1 MVESFLFSGE
11 IAAQGALL
19 LCAVGL
25 AVACFTD
32 LRFRRI
38 PNALNLILGIGL
50 LALHVHALG
59 VSGLVDAGLAFAI
72 CFGCGII
79 LYALGAL
86 GAGDAKLLAA
96 LSLALDWGLALHLLA
111 RIALAGG
118 ILGVARLIADGN
130 LRNALFGL
138 LSTARRSEAER
149 SSVPYALAITA
160 GWLWLVA
167 AGMNWTQ

>member
-1 MVESFLFSGE
+1 MESFLFSGG

-19 LCAVGL
+19 LGVAGL
-25 AVACFTD
+25 AAACFTD

-50 LALHVHALG
+50 LALHVQAAGLA
-59 VSGLVDAGLAFAI
+59 GLVDAGLAFVI
-72 CFGCGII
+72 CFGCGVL
-79 LYALGAL
+79 LYAVGGL
-86 GAGDAKLLAA
+86 GAGDVKLLAA

-118 ILGVARLIADGN
+118 VLGMARLIADGN

-138 LSTARRSEAER
+138 LSSTRRAQAER